1 MSALDSIC
9 AMLDARKVDRVRTH
23 KVGTA
28 SLAVDRHD
36 TVERK
41 LVTVEVKALVAD
53 AQDRAAVA
61 VVRILAGCDKVD
73 VCQRYAL
80 KDTAAKLAQAKAGH
94 ALQEVLLA
102 NKLNCNR
109 DGLLT
114 LQAAMLNRVA
124 DGIKNRRIPSRAI
137 GVDAPGILLD
147 CERVDLDRLLAAMP
161 QAAALVEAN
170 AKAEAAKKAK
180 KDAQAAAL
188 AKPIAKAPAKSLS
201 AMAGG
206 TQLAW
211 QTLAW
216 VA

>member
-1 MSALDSIC
+1 MSALDTIC
-9 AMLDARKVDRVRTH
+9 AMLSDRKVQRIVTH

-28 SLAVDRHD
+28 SLAVDGHD
-36 TVERK
+36 TVERRA
-41 LVTVEVKALVAD
+41 VTKEVKALVAD

-73 VCQRYAL
+73 VCQRYDL
-80 KDTAAKLAQAKAGH
+80 KDTAAKLAQAKAAH
-94 ALQEVLLA
+94 AMQEVLTA
-102 NKLNCNR
+102 NKLSCDR
-109 DGLLT
+109 AGLLT
-114 LQAAMLNRVA
+114 LQAAMLNQVA
-124 DGIKNRRIPSRAI
+124 DGIRNKRIPSRAI

-170 AKAEAAKKAK
+170 AKAEAAKAAK
-180 KDAQAAAL
+180 KAAQAAAL
-188 AKPIAKAPAKSLS
+188 SKPIAKAPTKSLS

-206 TQLAW
+206 SQLAW